1 MENTVIP
8 AYRMSIAPMMDWTD
22 RHYRYF
28 MRLLT
33 KRTLL
38 YTEMVTTG
46 AILRNDRREQF
57 LSYSPEELPLALQLG
72 GDDPVAL
79 AECAQ
84 IGEDYGYSEIN
95 LNVGCPSDR
104 VQSGSFG
111 ACLMREP
118 NRVAEMVSSCKK
130 ATSLPVTVKHRIGID
145 GKDSLDDL
153 LHFVHTIKD
162 AGVDRI
168 IIHARIAILEGLSPA
183 ENRKVPPL
191 RYADVYEVKKQFP
204 ELPIIINGGILDF
217 QSAHKHMLSVDAVMI
232 GRAAYDNPYLFAS
245 ADSEFYS
252 EKDPGLSREDVLM
265 ELANYIARMDTL
277 GTKVHHVMRHVL
289 GLYHGRHGAR
299 AFRRFFSEK
308 MHGSN
313 VDSNLIQN
321 FLKLKVV

>member
-8 AYRMSIAPMMDWTD
+8 SYRLSIAPMMDWTD

-46 AILRNDRREQF
+46 AILRSDRRERF
-57 LSYSPEELPLALQLG
+57 LAYSPEELPLALQLG

-79 AECAQ
+79 AACAR

-118 NRVAEMVSSCKK
+118 NRVAEMVASCKK
-130 ATSLPVTVKHRIGID
+130 ATALPVTVKHRIGID
-145 GKDSLDDL
+145 GKESLDEL
-153 LHFVHTIKD
+153 LHFVKTIRD

-168 IIHARIAILEGLSPA
+168 IIHARIAILTGLSPA

-191 RYADVYEVKKQFP
+191 RYADVYTVKDQFP
-204 ELPIIINGGILDF
+204 DLPVMINGGISDF
-217 QSAHKHMLSVDAVMI
+217 FSARKHLTTVDGVMI
-232 GRAAYDNPYLFAS
+232 GRAAYENPYLFAT
-245 ADSEFYS
+245 ADSEFFS
-252 EKDPGLSREDVLM
+252 EKDPIISREEVLLR
-265 ELANYIARMDTL
+265 LAEYLVKMNPM

-299 AFRRFFSEK
+299 TFRRFFSEQ
-308 MHGSN
+308 MHSASAN
-313 VDSNLIQN
+313 ESLIHS
-321 FLKLKVV
+321 FLKGA

>member
-1 MENTVIP
+1 MKDTVIP
-8 AYRMSIAPMMDWTD
+8 AYRLSIAPMMDWTD

-28 MRLLT
+28 MRLIT

-46 AILRNDRREQF
+46 AILRSENRDRF
-57 LSYSPEELPLALQLG
+57 LAYSPEELPLALQLG
-72 GDDPVAL
+72 GDDPIAL
-79 AECAQ
+79 AECSR
-84 IGEDYGYSEIN
+84 IGEGYGYSEIN

-145 GKDSLDDL
+145 GKESLDDL

-191 RYADVYEVKKQFP
+191 RYADVYEVKAQFP
-204 ELPIIINGGILDF
+204 ELPTIINGGILDF
-217 QSAHKHMLSVDAVMI
+217 SSAQKQLDSVDGVMI

-299 AFRRFFSEK
+299 AYRRFFSEN
-308 MHGSN
+308 MHKKDAN
-313 VDSNLIQN
+313 HRLIN
-321 FLKLKVV
+321 EFLRSGQT